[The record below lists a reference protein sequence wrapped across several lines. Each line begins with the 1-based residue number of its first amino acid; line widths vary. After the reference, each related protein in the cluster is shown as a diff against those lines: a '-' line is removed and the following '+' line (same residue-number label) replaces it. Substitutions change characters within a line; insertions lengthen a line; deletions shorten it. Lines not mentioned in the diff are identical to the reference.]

1 MVCSR
6 SALCFVKAN
15 VNLTRKRQTVFGR
28 SKSERAFRV
37 RKASCLVWYI
47 KASAAMSQPTGNLLS
62 DIVFLRD
69 FIVFCVNIVKA
80 DMDRFIRHDYFSRS
94 YDFAS

>member
-1 MVCSR
+1 
-6 SALCFVKAN
+6 
-15 VNLTRKRQTVFGR
+15 
-28 SKSERAFRV
+28 
-37 RKASCLVWYI
+37 
-47 KASAAMSQPTGNLLS
+47 MSQPTGNLLS

-80 DMDRFIRHDYFSRS
+80 DMDRFIRYDYFSRS

>member
-1 MVCSR
+1 
-6 SALCFVKAN
+6 
-15 VNLTRKRQTVFGR
+15 
-28 SKSERAFRV
+28 
-37 RKASCLVWYI
+37 
-47 KASAAMSQPTGNLLS
+47 MSQPTGNLLS

-80 DMDRFIRHDYFSRS
+80 EMDRFIRHDYFSRS